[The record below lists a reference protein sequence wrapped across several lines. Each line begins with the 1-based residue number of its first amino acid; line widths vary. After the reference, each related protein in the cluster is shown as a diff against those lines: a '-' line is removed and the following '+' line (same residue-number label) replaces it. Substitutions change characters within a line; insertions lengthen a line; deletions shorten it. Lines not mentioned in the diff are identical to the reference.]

1 MILQAIGLLLPLAVA
16 MAISSVPIMAALLIL
31 LSPNSNRSSIAYL
44 AGWTLGIIVLALLFA
59 AGAMAVPD
67 QAEHRSNLAFGIAQI
82 VIGVAMEV
90 FALLM
95 WKRSE
100 RNAIQE
106 LPKWLRA
113 VAAVRPLH
121 AFGFGFGLNLRPK
134 ALLLGAVVGMVLST
148 QALRPGEFLIAL
160 AVYTAICASTV
171 GIPVVYSHVKP
182 EQAQPRLKL
191 IRDWIV
197 QNNRLI
203 TILVMVIIGCVV
215 MGHGMTLL

>member
-1 MILQAIGLLLPLAVA
+1 MMLQAIGLLLPLAAA

-31 LSPNSNRSSIAYL
+31 LSPNSSRSSIAYL
-44 AGWTLGIIVLALLFA
+44 TGWTLGIIVLALLFF

-67 QAEHRSNLAFGIAQI
+67 RAEHRSNLAFGLAQI
-82 VIGVAMEV
+82 GIGVAMEV

-100 RNAIQE
+100 RSAIQE

-113 VAAVRPLH
+113 VAAVRPLQ

-134 ALLLGAVVGMVLST
+134 ALLLGAAVGIVLTS
-148 QALRPGEFLIAL
+148 QGLHPGEFAIVL
-160 AVYTAICASTV
+160 AVYTALCASTV
-171 GIPVVYSHVKP
+171 AVPVVFSHLRP

-203 TILVMVIIGCVV
+203 TILVMVLIGFVV
-215 MGHGMTLL
+215 IGHGLSQL